1 MTRVDF
7 YVLASSSDNAR
18 LNFACRLTEKVFN
31 LGQRV
36 FIHSPSHAVSSQLD
50 ELLWTFKAGAFV
62 PHAPSGSANGEPV
75 VLSHDAEPDDGEWDV
90 LINMSTEVPEFFSRY
105 HRVAEVVDKDAHRRD
120 AGRERFRFYRERGYE
135 IHTHNV

>member
-7 YVLASSSDNAR
+7 YVLGSSSDNAR

-36 FIHSPSHAVSSQLD
+36 FIHNPSQTLSATLD

-62 PHAPSGSANGEPV
+62 PHAVAEQANGEPV
-75 VLSHDAEPDDGEWDV
+75 VLSHATEPGEGDWDV
-90 LINMSTEVPEFFSRY
+90 LINMADEVPEFFSRY
-105 HRVAEVVDKDAHRRD
+105 HRVAEVVDKETRRRD

-135 IHTHNV
+135 LHTHNV

>member
-7 YVLASSSDNAR
+7 YVLGSSSDNAR
-18 LNFACRLTEKVFN
+18 LSFACRLTEKVFK

-36 FIHSPSHAVSSQLD
+36 FIHSPSQALSSQLD
-50 ELLWTFKAGAFV
+50 DLLWTFKAGAFV
-62 PHAPSGSANGEPV
+62 PHANAGHANGEPV
-75 VLSHDAEPDDGEWDV
+75 VLSHDAEPDDGNWDV
-90 LINMSTEVPEFFSRY
+90 LINMSTNVPEFFSRY
-105 HRVAEVVDKDAHRRD
+105 HRVAEVVDKDVGRRD

>member
-7 YVLASSSDNAR
+7 YVLGSSTENAR
-18 LNFACRLTEKVFN
+18 LSFACRLTEKVFN

-36 FIHSPSHAVSSQLD
+36 FIHSPSASLSAQLD

-62 PHAPSGSANGEPV
+62 PHAPAEHANGEPI
-75 VLSHDAEPDDGEWDV
+75 VLSHDAQPDDGEWDV
-90 LINMSTEVPEFFSRY
+90 LINMSAEVPEFFSRY
-105 HRVAEVVDKDAHRRD
+105 HRVAEVVDKDAGRRD

>member
-7 YVLASSSDNAR
+7 YVLGSSSDNAR
-18 LNFACRLTEKVFN
+18 LSFTCRLTEKVFN

-36 FIHSPSHAVSSQLD
+36 FIHSASASSNAQLD
-50 ELLWTFKAGAFV
+50 DMLWTFKAGAFV
-62 PHAPSGSANGEPV
+62 PHAATERANGEPV
-75 VLSHDAEPDDGEWDV
+75 VLGHDAEPDDGEWDV
-90 LINMSTEVPEFFSRY
+90 LINLSADVPDFFSRY
-105 HRVAEVVDKDAHRRD
+105 HRVAEVVDKQAGRRD

>member
-7 YVLASSSDNAR
+7 YVLSSSSDNAR
-18 LNFACRLTEKVFN
+18 LNFTCRLTEKVFN

-36 FIHSPSHAVSSQLD
+36 FIHSPSQQLTSKLD
-50 ELLWTFKAGAFV
+50 DLLWTFKAGAFV
-62 PHAPSGSANGEPV
+62 PHAPIDQAAGEPV
-75 VLSHDAEPDDGEWDV
+75 VLSHDAEPKDADWDV
-90 LINMSTEVPEFFSRY
+90 LVNLSSEVPDFFSRY
-105 HRVAEVVDKDAHRRD
+105 HRVAEVIDKDAGRRD